1 MTNNLTGKL
10 TRRAAVAGALSLP
23 VAFSAFA
30 AQADE
35 ALKAKGYALGDIV
48 QGNPDAK
55 VEVIEYASL
64 TCPHCAGFHENVF
77 RQFKKDYIDT
87 GKVRFIIREV
97 YFDKFGL
104 WGGMIARCGG
114 DQRYQSTID
123 NFLLN
128 QRAWYLNH
136 TDAYRATQNSKPIL
150 DEMFKI
156 GRRAGLSDARMTE
169 CLSDNDLL
177 ENLVG
182 DFQKY
187 MDESGVTGT
196 PTLFIN
202 GEKISTPRSAN
213 ELASHVE
220 PLL

>member
-1 MTNNLTGKL
+1 MTTTL
-10 TRRAAVAGALSLP
+10 TRRAAVAGVLAAP
-23 VAFSAFA
+23 VALSAFA

-35 ALKAKGYALGDIV
+35 ALKAKGYAIGDIV
-48 QGNPDAK
+48 IGNPDAT

-64 TCPHCAGFHENVF
+64 TCPHCASFHENVF
-77 RQFKKDYIDT
+77 RQFKADYIDT
-87 GKVRFIIREV
+87 GKVRFITREV

-114 DQRYQSTID
+114 EERYQTTID
-123 NFLLN
+123 NFLMN
-128 QRAWYLNH
+128 QRTWWQAH
-136 TDAYRATQNSKPIL
+136 SDAYRATQNSKPII

-169 CLSDNDLL
+169 CLSDTALL

-182 DFQKY
+182 DFQNY
-187 MDESGVTGT
+187 MEESGVTGT

-202 GEKISTPRSAN
+202 GERIDTPRSAN
-213 ELASHVE
+213 ELASQVE
-220 PLL
+220 ARL

>member
-1 MTNNLTGKL
+1 MTTNL

-23 VAFSAFA
+23 VALSAFA

-35 ALKAKGYALGDIV
+35 ALKAKGYVVGDVVI
-48 QGNPDAK
+48 GNPDAK

-64 TCPHCAGFHENVF
+64 TCPHCAGFHERVF
-77 RQFKKDYIDT
+77 RQFKADYIDT
-87 GKVRFIIREV
+87 GKVKFITREV

-114 DQRYQSTID
+114 EDRYQTTID

-128 QRAWYLNH
+128 QRAWYLDH
-136 TDAYRATQNSKPIL
+136 TDAYRATQNVKPIL

-156 GRRAGLSDARMTE
+156 GRRAGLSDDRMTE

-182 DFQKY
+182 DFQNY
-187 MDESGVTGT
+187 MEESGVTGT
-196 PTLFIN
+196 PTLFVN
-202 GEKISTPRSAN
+202 GQRIDTPRSAN